1 MGHHLRVTD
10 QELWVPNPNSADFDR
25 TTEYG
30 YDSDGLITS
39 INTYDNYWN
48 PVAPTIG
55 ITYDPSNGLPTN
67 TSVGNVTTSQDYDS
81 SGALSYFETDYGG
94 SSIFQTSYQRDS
106 LNRISI
112 LTEVN
117 QGQMTVKK
125 YAYDIVGR
133 LSQVWR
139 NDTLIST
146 YSYDPNGNR
155 IARCTP
161 SKIDSGFYDA
171 QDRMLSYGNAQYIYS
186 RNGELQKKIS
196 GTDTTSYAYDYFG
209 NLLSVRL
216 PGHGGQANGD
226 FIEYIIDGQNRRI
239 GKKINGAIVKKWI
252 YAGGLSPIAE
262 LDSAYNVTAE
272 FVGSLMIKNGNTYQL
287 ITDHLGSV
295 RLVVDI
301 NSGNIIQQLDYDEF
315 GNVLSD
321 SNPDFQPFAYAGGLY
336 DSQTKLVRFGARDYD
351 ASSGRW
357 TCKDPIG
364 FHGKQANVYGYIIE
378 DPINSIDQSGK
389 IKLHTKGATNQQI
402 ETYSNS
408 YLIAYKEIAN
418 NQKAKEFFSRFG
430 INIMDVLS
438 PGQGP
443 DLYLDPQNNGDWG
456 WYDPSKDEVR
466 IFKFCDEQSM
476 ASTIVHELA
485 HWARTKGIIHDPDM
499 SDIKFNSP
507 NPNDPPEGYAAE
519 MVVFGLIY

>member
-1 MGHHLRVTD
+1 
-10 QELWVPNPNSADFDR
+10 
-25 TTEYG
+25 
-30 YDSDGLITS
+30 
-39 INTYDNYWN
+39 
-48 PVAPTIG
+48 
-55 ITYDPSNGLPTN
+55 
-67 TSVGNVTTSQDYDS
+67 
-81 SGALSYFETDYGG
+81 
-94 SSIFQTSYQRDS
+94 
-106 LNRISI
+106 
-112 LTEVN
+112 
-117 QGQMTVKK
+117 MTVKK

-272 FVGSLMIKNGNTYQL
+272 FVGSLMIKNSNTYQL

-301 NSGNIIQQLDYDEF
+301 NSGAIVQQLDYDEY
-315 GNVLSD
+315 GNVLSN

-336 DSQTKLVRFGARDYD
+336 DTQTKLVRFGARDYD
-351 ASSGRW
+351 ASVGRW

-364 FHGKQANVYGYIIE
+364 FKGRQSNIYIYAKNNPVNYIDRTGLGPNWLLVAKGTGLIIGGIALDAAGIGLTAGSGGIAGAIGATLVVAGSASIGGGSALFVQGWKGDKHSVFENGLVASILRGSRVSEQTINNVNLMLSGSAVISDILTAGGGPELIE
-378 DPINSIDQSGK
+378 ALGLLIDSEELTEDSIKK
-389 IKLHTKGATNQQI
+389 IKDTMNEINQQ
-402 ETYSNS
+402 
-408 YLIAYKEIAN
+408 
-418 NQKAKEFFSRFG
+418 
-430 INIMDVLS
+430 
-438 PGQGP
+438 
-443 DLYLDPQNNGDWG
+443 
-456 WYDPSKDEVR
+456 
-466 IFKFCDEQSM
+466 M
-476 ASTIVHELA
+476 AC
-485 HWARTKGIIHDPDM
+485 
-499 SDIKFNSP
+499 P
-507 NPNDPPEGYAAE
+507 NK
-519 MVVFGLIY
+519 